1 MLTSKS
7 GLTLNSHGDKTEQ
20 NSFFTGITPCVI
32 LMYELEQFKYKKEEH
47 IISVVKGITDKIY
60 QRNIGGQAFQ
70 MRSIIEEFKDVQK

>member
-1 MLTSKS
+1 
-7 GLTLNSHGDKTEQ
+7 
-20 NSFFTGITPCVI
+20 
-32 LMYELEQFKYKKEEH
+32 MYELEQFKYKKEEH